1 MINADFKGYTG
12 EFVHGVALSH
22 DLLFMIIL
30 VMLAVFAWMFRIN
43 VPLFG
48 KMARNINA
56 GEKIQSIFETTEKES
71 LWLNAFLL
79 FQTLFLFCVFLFWV
93 AVKYRYILDPDVGK
107 MFRALGALLA
117 LFALFYLFKMTLYTL
132 FGSVFIEKSTRKSMF
147 TNYQALFN
155 TWGIILYLPVLWIL
169 LFDRYFFIPV
179 IVFIISY
186 LIFRATLLLRFF
198 YIFFNKNTGLLFF
211 SLYLCA
217 QEIAPLVFLYKGMVY
232 TYNFIET

>member
-12 EFVHGVALSH
+12 ELIHGVALSH
-22 DLLFMIIL
+22 DLLLTIIL
-30 VMLAVFAWMFRIN
+30 VMLAAFAWMFRIN

-71 LWLNAFLL
+71 FLFNAFML
-79 FQTLFLFCVFLFWV
+79 FQTLFLFCVFLFWA
-93 AVKYRYILDPDVGK
+93 AVKYRYILDPDVDK
-107 MFRALGALLA
+107 MFRALGALFV
-117 LFALFYLFKMTLYTL
+117 LFVSFYLFKITLYAL
-132 FGSVFIEKSTRKSMF
+132 FGSVFIEKPTRKSMF
-147 TNYQALFN
+147 TNYQALFR
-155 TWGIILYLPVLWIL
+155 TWGITLYLPVLWIL
-169 LFDRYFFIPV
+169 LFNQYFFIPV

-186 LIFRATLLLRFF
+186 LTFRAILLLRFF
-198 YIFFNKNTGLLFF
+198 YIFFNKNTGILFF